1 MFFTSRFRFAEENPV
16 MKFEVSHTF
25 DADIDA
31 VEKAIFDPALPA
43 FLLKE
48 MKLVTIIEPLDRQE
62 DASSIRR
69 KTKYQPV
76 PLIKKIGPKEVPPHW
91 MAWIEESTYDRRAR
105 RMDFVNIPT
114 TEKIRNLLE
123 NKGSLTLTAAGPGKT
138 KRTMNGELK
147 VKVFLLGKIAEGM
160 IYKQAAQ
167 ILDEEAA
174 ALRKFIAGS
183 R

>member
-1 MFFTSRFRFAEENPV
+1 

-25 DADIDA
+25 NADIEA
-31 VEKAIFDPALPA
+31 VEKAMFDPALPA
-43 FLLKE
+43 FLVKE

-62 DASSIRR
+62 DASTIRR

-76 PLIKKIGPKEVPPHW
+76 PLIKSIGPKQVPPHW
-91 MAWIEESTYDRRAR
+91 MAFIEESTYDRRAH
-105 RMDFVNIPT
+105 RMDFANIPT

-138 KRTMNGELK
+138 KRVTSGELK
-147 VKVFLLGKIAEGM
+147 VKVFLLGKIAESM
-160 IYKQAAQ
+160 IYKQAVQ

-174 ALRKFIAGS
+174 AMSKFLSGQ